1 MTVTNNVTVARTIS
15 YSNELVELNKDVTNA
30 VSGKSGGNIMFM
42 AQKLSMMLIDQNQ
55 QRLATKLKDAT
66 GNLNGLTAMNQ
77 LNEDRVALKAL
88 RANSKIKD
96 DDKMTANS
104 TDTANMYE
112 KAAKAGIAFSTE
124 EAANWKSGNITM
136 KDIET
141 LESRIKT
148 KQDAFSNTSQA
159 DNMEMQKFNT
169 LIGQFTNMGMTF
181 LDEFKKQGER
191 VWR

>member
-1 MTVTNNVTVARTIS
+1 MTITNNVTVARTIT
-15 YSNELVELNKDVTNA
+15 YSNELVELNKDVSNA

-88 RANSKIKD
+88 RANNKIKD
-96 DDKMTANS
+96 DDQMTAHS
-104 TDTANMYE
+104 TSTANMYE
-112 KAAKAGIAFSTE
+112 KAAKAGIAFTAD
-124 EAANWKSGNITM
+124 EATNWKGGNITM

-169 LIGQFTNMGMTF
+169 LIGQFTNMCMTF

>member
-1 MTVTNNVTVARTIS
+1 MTINNVTVSRTVT
-15 YSNELVELNKDVTNA
+15 YSSELVQLNKDVAGA
-30 VSGKSGGNIMFM
+30 VAGKSSGNILFM
-42 AQKLSMMLIDQNQ
+42 AQKLSLMLIDQNQ

-66 GNLNGLTAMNQ
+66 SNLNGLTAMNQ

-88 RANSKIKD
+88 RANGKIKD
-96 DDKMTANS
+96 DDKMTAHS
-104 TDTANMYE
+104 TDTANMFE
-112 KAAKAGIAFSTE
+112 KASKSGIAFSTE
-124 EAANWKSGNITM
+124 EAANWKAGNITS

-159 DNMEMQKFNT
+159 DNMELQKFNT

-181 LDEFKKQGER
+181 LDEFKKQGDR
-191 VWR
+191 IWR